1 MTTKMDMTKYRT
13 PEFNIEPLFYNRW
26 SPRAMSGEELNK
38 EELYRLFEAAKWAPS
53 AYNNQPWRFLYA
65 MRNTEHWSTFFDL
78 LVEAN
83 QMWAKNAAALIVVI
97 SKKTFDY
104 NGKPSITHT
113 FDAGAA
119 WQNID
124 LQGSLM
130 DLVTHGMQGFDY
142 DRARELLNVSDE
154 FQVEAMV
161 AVGKPGKKED
171 LPDMLQNREFPSDR
185 KPLSEIAIEGPIPA

>member
-13 PEFNIEPLFYNRW
+13 PENNIEPLFYNRW
-26 SPRAMSGEELNK
+26 SPRAMSGEELSK
-38 EELYRLFEAAKWAPS
+38 EELYRLFEAARWAPS
-53 AYNNQPWRFLYA
+53 AFNNQPWRFLYA
-65 MRNTEHWSTFFDL
+65 MRNTEHWSIFFDL

-119 WQNID
+119 WQNMA

-130 DLVTHGMQGFDY
+130 GLVTHGMQGFDY
-142 DRARELLNVSDE
+142 DRAKEVLHVSDE

-161 AVGKPGKKED
+161 AAGKKGKIED
-171 LPDMLQNREFPSDR
+171 LPEAVQRREFPSDR
-185 KPLSEIAIEGPIPA
+185 KQLSEIVIEGPVPV